1 MNIVGVKNVNVKG
14 NLKGQLKDIYY
25 TKIKDYILENCNL
38 FDLVRDIN
46 SYNGR
51 FTDEYDFYEND
62 EEFFDLF
69 YANRPYEL
77 ARAINYGEYNFMDEY
92 VYINVYGN
100 LYSTNESEVE
110 EELTGIIEDI
120 TDEVID
126 IYNHLDLNGWNLE
139 ELEELIETYELL

>member
-25 TKIKDYILENCNL
+25 AKIKDYILENCDL
-38 FDLVRDIN
+38 LDLVRDIN

-69 YANRPYEL
+69 YPDKPYEL
-77 ARAINYGEYNFMDEY
+77 ARAIYYGEYNFMDDY

-100 LYSTNESEVE
+100 LYSINESEVE

-126 IYNHLDLNGWNLE
+126 IYNHLDINDYD
-139 ELEELIETYELL
+139 LEELIETYELL